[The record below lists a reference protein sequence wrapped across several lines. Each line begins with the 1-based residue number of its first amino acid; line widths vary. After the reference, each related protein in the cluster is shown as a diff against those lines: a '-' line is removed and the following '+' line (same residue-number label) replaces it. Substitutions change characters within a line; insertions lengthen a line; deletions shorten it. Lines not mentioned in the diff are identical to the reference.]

1 MPWTD
6 AELAEMAAADAEIE
20 ADEAGAYA
28 FVSALAGMDADLDN
42 AGTVIDPDIRRAR
55 DYQRRYREAN
65 KDEIRDRQR
74 RYYEAN
80 KDEIKDYQ
88 RRYYEANREAKKNA
102 PTAATV
108 ETDAKENLLTSL

>member
-20 ADEAGAYA
+20 ADEAGTYA

-42 AGTVIDPDIRRAR
+42 AGTVIDPDIRRV
-55 DYQRRYREAN
+55 
-65 KDEIRDRQR
+65 RDRQR

-80 KDEIKDYQ
+80 KDEIKDRQ
-88 RRYYEANREAKKNA
+88 RRYREAKKERPDCGNSRDE
-102 PTAATV
+102 PMR
-108 ETDAKENLLTSL
+108 NTSDHIVAEDRGDVKWNYHG